1 MALQD
6 VTMPAM
12 GADMTE
18 GTVVKWLKAEGDS
31 VARGDKLAEIETDKT
46 VVEMESY
53 SEGVLR
59 KIILG
64 DGSRVPVGTL
74 LAYVGEPD
82 DELPADLVD
91 DADSDTET
99 VAEDEEPVED
109 EVAAPAEETVEAEPE
124 PVAEA
129 PVDPPA
135 ETEPEPVADAAPT
148 PVAVEAAPEPVEA
161 VSAVVEEPEPS
172 EMPERVKA
180 SPMARRLAREA
191 GYDLSLIAGT
201 GPGGRIT
208 RDDVLEY
215 TPEPVY
221 VPAPAPVVEVAEPVE
236 PDVEVVEPVVEVAE
250 PEVQVEEAAEPAVQI
265 EEVAEPAVQIDG
277 ADIELSSMRQAIARV
292 TTRSKTEAPH
302 YYVTTGI
309 DMTDAMSFRA
319 QFNAE
324 LEDSGARVSVND
336 MIIKALALA
345 LAKYPKW
352 NSFYG
357 DGKLEGH
364 SDVNVGIAIALDAGL
379 IVPALIGVQN
389 MSLVDVSRAA
399 KDMGGRARGEGGTL
413 TQEELTAGTFSTSN
427 LGMFDID
434 VFAAIIVPPQAGIL
448 AVGSAKPTPV
458 VRDGEVVVRTVM
470 NATISADH
478 RVGDGAEAAVL
489 LNEVKSNLERPLR
502 LIL

>member
-82 DELPADLVD
+82 DELPADLDD

-99 VAEDEEPVED
+99 VAEDE
-109 EVAAPAEETVEAEPE
+109 APAEETVEAEPE

-135 ETEPEPVADAAPT
+135 ETEPEPADDAAPT
-148 PVAVEAAPEPVEA
+148 PVAVETAPEPVESVA
-161 VSAVVEEPEPS
+161 AVVEAPVAS
-172 EMPERVKA
+172 DAPERVKA
-180 SPMARRLAREA
+180 SPLARRLAREA
-191 GYDLSLIAGT
+191 GYDLSLIPGT

-221 VPAPAPVVEVAEPVE
+221 VPAAAPVIEVAEPA
-236 PDVEVVEPVVEVAE
+236 EPVVEVSE
-250 PEVQVEEAAEPAVQI
+250 PEEQVEEAAEPAIQI
-265 EEVAEPAVQIDG
+265 EEVAEPAVLIDG

-324 LEDSGARVSVND
+324 LEDSGDRVSVND

-345 LAKYPKW
+345 LAEYPKW

-389 MSLVDVSRAA
+389 MTLVDVSRAA

-478 RVGDGAEAAVL
+478 RVGDGAEAAAL
-489 LNEVKSNLERPLR
+489 MNEVKSNLERPLR